1 METMSQLTLVADNIQ
16 ITNAKI
22 SEAIESKNPGP
33 ITEMVTSCLK
43 AGADALDINTG
54 PLSKN
59 PEEKMSFIV
68 EAVRERT
75 DAPILLDT
83 SNQKAIEA
91 GLKSAKGP
99 VIINGFSLEPAKITS
114 ILPLAAKY
122 GAAIIGYLLY
132 PNGQVPPTAD
142 ERLRV
147 AVDLYQAF
155 QNTGLPDELLIIDPI
170 IAPVIWQDGIAQD
183 FEILSVLK
191 NLPDLLGFPVKTI
204 AGLSNLT
211 TGKGPKEKKR
221 LLEMAYLGML
231 AGSGLTM
238 VLLNVF
244 HKETMNVAE
253 ACRIITQPGAFT
265 WEQMTF

>member
-1 METMSQLTLVADNIQ
+1 METLSQLTRVADNIQ
-16 ITNAKI
+16 ITNPKVR
-22 SEAIESKNPGP
+22 EAVEERNPGP
-33 ITEMVTSCLK
+33 ITEMVTSCLE
-43 AGADALDINTG
+43 AGAEALDINTG

-68 EAVRERT
+68 DVVREMT
-75 DAPILLDT
+75 DVPLLLDT
-83 SNQKAIEA
+83 SNPKAMEA
-91 GLKSAKGP
+91 GLKAAKAG
-99 VIINGFSLEPAKITS
+99 VIINGFSLEPAKIAS
-114 ILPLAAKY
+114 ILPLAVTYDAP
-122 GAAIIGYLLY
+122 IVGYLLY
-132 PNGQVPPTAD
+132 PNGQVPPTAA
-142 ERLRV
+142 ERLHV

-155 QNTGLPDELLIIDPI
+155 QNTGLPNELLIIDPI
-170 IAPVIWQDGIAQD
+170 VAPVIWQDGITQD

-221 LLEMAYLGML
+221 FLEMAYLGML
-231 AGSGLTM
+231 AGAGLTM

-244 HKETMNVAE
+244 HKETMKAAA

-265 WEQMTF
+265 WEQMIL

>member
-1 METMSQLTLVADNIQ
+1 METPPRLTLIVDNIQ
-16 ITNAKI
+16 ITNAKVR
-22 SEAIESKNPGP
+22 EAVEKSKAGP
-33 ITEMVTSCLK
+33 ITEMVTSCLG

-59 PEEKMSFIV
+59 SEEKMSFIV
-68 EAVRERT
+68 EVVRERT

-83 SNQKAIEA
+83 SNPKAIEA

-99 VIINGFSLEPAKITS
+99 VLINGFSLEPAKITS

-155 QNTGLPDELLIIDPI
+155 RNTGLPDELLIIDPI
-170 IAPVIWQDGIAQD
+170 IAPVIWQDGSTQD
-183 FEILSVLK
+183 LEVLSVLK

-211 TGKGPKEKKR
+211 TGEGPKEKKR

-244 HKETMNVAE
+244 HKETMGVAA
-253 ACRIITQPGAFT
+253 ACRIVTQPGVFT